1 MNDDGGF
8 LGIDTSGRQ
17 PVVRQT
23 APSVGHNSRQLELDK
38 IVAEALRGLK
48 SVSEGEAQTIAG
60 WLIYGAALNDGRKK
74 FPEDDDYNFGKWK
87 RANVYSNLEESFTL
101 HPADEAAAMWAAEN
115 TDLMYKIMEDHPR
128 IKTVRGAHAK
138 HKDIVAAEDKEDET
152 EDDTPEDTDDSVADD
167 TVADTE
173 GDEDTGD
180 NTEGDTSDEDDTTS
194 DESSD
199 VGSGTSGAPNTD
211 PLVHNVSMI
220 ASCFMGVRTNLMM
233 HKAVNEVDGVSDY
246 DLSRAMAFEVQK
258 HYSDKETEEVLRELK
273 ELALQ
278 LSRAAEITL
287 TETNHNV
294 VAFNSK

>member
-1 MNDDGGF
+1 MDDDEGY
-8 LGIDTSGRQ
+8 LGVDLSGRQ
-17 PVVRQT
+17 PIVRQAT
-23 APSVGHNSRQLELDK
+23 PSTGHNSRQLELDK
-38 IVAEALRGLK
+38 IVAEAVRGLK
-48 SVSEGEAQTIAG
+48 AVSEGEAETIIG
-60 WLIYGAALNDGRKK
+60 WLIYGKALNDGRKL

-87 RANVYSNLEESFTL
+87 QANVYSNLEESFAL
-101 HPADEAAAMWAAEN
+101 HPADEAAAMWAADN
-115 TDLMYKIMEDHPR
+115 TDLMYEIMEENPR

-138 HKDIVAAEDKEDET
+138 HKAILAAEEEEEDT
-152 EDDTPEDTDDSVADD
+152 EEDTSEDTDDSVTDD
-167 TVADTE
+167 TVGDPE
-173 GDEDTGD
+173 GEE
-180 NTEGDTSDEDDTTS
+180 EGDTPDEGDTTDEDDTTS
-194 DESSD
+194 DESGG

-233 HKAVNEVDGVSDY
+233 HKAVNEVEGVSDY
-246 DLSRAMAFEVQK
+246 DLARAMAFEVQK

-273 ELALQ
+273 EIALQ

>member
-1 MNDDGGF
+1 MDDDEGY
-8 LGIDTSGRQ
+8 LGVDLSGRQ
-17 PVVRQT
+17 PIVRQAT
-23 APSVGHNSRQLELDK
+23 PSTGHNSRQLELDK
-38 IVAEALRGLK
+38 IVAEAVRGLK
-48 SVSEGEAQTIAG
+48 AVSEGEAETIIG
-60 WLIYGAALNDGRKK
+60 WLIYGKALNDGRKL

-87 RANVYSNLEESFTL
+87 QANVYSNLEESFAL

-138 HKDIVAAEDKEDET
+138 HKAILAAEEEEEDT
-152 EDDTPEDTDDSVADD
+152 EEDTSEDTDDSVTDD
-167 TVADTE
+167 TVGDPE
-173 GDEDTGD
+173 GEE
-180 NTEGDTSDEDDTTS
+180 EGDTPDEGDTTDEDDTTS
-194 DESSD
+194 DESGG

-233 HKAVNEVDGVSDY
+233 HKAVNEVEGVSDY
-246 DLSRAMAFEVQK
+246 DLARAMAFEVQK
-258 HYSDKETEEVLRELK
+258 HYSDKETEEVIRELK
-273 ELALQ
+273 EIALQ